1 MAQGVEVFAVQ
12 DLQPE
17 FDPWKPCKYGTKELT
32 SPFPSDLHM
41 HSVTHVHTNL
51 IFLVI

>member
-32 SPFPSDLHM
+32 FPSDLHM